1 MNQDLLAT
9 VSFMKE
15 GAEIAIQADVLIPDD
30 GELCVTEGRMRR
42 LSPEGDEDQGIPAAE
57 GAIPNEPELTP
68 SATVPV
74 QKTSGIRR
82 LLGLG
87 KKKNKAANNPGTSA
101 LSSPDVL

>member
-9 VSFMKE
+9 VSSMSK
-15 GAEIAIQADVLIPDD
+15 GAEIAFQADVVIPDD

-57 GAIPNEPELTP
+57 GAIPNGPELRP
-68 SATVPV
+68 SATRPV

-87 KKKNKAANNPGTSA
+87 NKKKAANNLGTSA
-101 LSSPDVL
+101 FCAPDVL